1 MELLRDNVPMVSLS
15 VTAAALYARFAS
27 SRLPPGLPRFAALL
41 PVIAFFAAAPVKK
54 ISPISFRYF
63 RKSALS
69 VESGMIY
76 LSAEISKNLKFV
88 QISTKI
94 IFPSVAPLA
103 FSSSI
108 LRFVAGFFLGWLGT
122 FKVALLAA
130 GRGPL
135 DPALPVVPFLFIAA
149 FPVKLKGSDGRRP
162 AAASEGPLS
171 RAVEV
176 ALLAAIL
183 RLYPII
189 HTLHR
194 YVRYCAYGLHLYCL
208 LNLLLPC
215 TAAAGR
221 ALAGMELERQFDR
234 PYLSTSLREFW
245 GRRWNLMVS
254 AILRSAVYDPV
265 RARTCGNA
273 AAAAM
278 ATFLVSGVMHEAMA
292 SYLLLRPPTGEMVAF
307 FLIHGACCLAEDW
320 CARRWK
326 AKGWPPLP
334 RPVTFLLLLGFMAG
348 TMFWLFFP
356 PICRD
361 GGEEMLLQ
369 EWAAV
374 PAFFVGTAQNL
385 LRYFI
390 N

>member
-41 PVIAFFAAAPVKK
+41 PVIAFFA
-54 ISPISFRYF
+54 
-63 RKSALS
+63 
-69 VESGMIY
+69 
-76 LSAEISKNLKFV
+76 
-88 QISTKI
+88 
-94 IFPSVAPLA
+94 VAPLA

-149 FPVKLKGSDGRRP
+149 FPVKLKGSDGGGGRRP

-183 RLYPII
+183 RLYPFI

-194 YVRYCAYGLHLYCL
+194 YVRYCAYGVHLYCL

-215 TAAAGR
+215 TAAAGL
-221 ALAGMELERQFDR
+221 ALAGMELEMQFDR
-234 PYLSTSLREFW
+234 PYLSSSLREFW

-265 RARTCGNA
+265 RARVGRHARGHGVLPPPAPAHRRDGRLLPHPRRVLPRRGLVRAEVEGQGVA
-273 AAAAM
+273 AAAA
-278 ATFLVSGVMHEAMA
+278 AGHVSASVGVHGGDHVLARLPA
-292 SYLLLRPPTGEMVAF
+292 DLPGWGRGDAAAGVGGRAGVLCRHRPKPA
-307 FLIHGACCLAEDW
+307 
-320 CARRWK
+320 
-326 AKGWPPLP
+326 
-334 RPVTFLLLLGFMAG
+334 PVF
-348 TMFWLFFP
+348 
-356 PICRD
+356 
-361 GGEEMLLQ
+361 
-369 EWAAV
+369 
-374 PAFFVGTAQNL
+374 
-385 LRYFI
+385 Y
-390 N
+390 